1 MQWKFEH
8 FALLESTNETAR
20 EHAPGSVIVAE
31 VQTAGRGRMGRHWY
45 SAKGGLWCSFI
56 IDPREYAQGWRSL
69 PLVAGA
75 ALHSMLHAKGL
86 DKARLRWPNDLLIG
100 RSKLA
105 GILVEAPAADKA
117 IIGIGVNISN
127 QLDSVA
133 ANLHDPPISLAQL
146 IKPVPEPVVFLQ
158 QLAAVL
164 AQKLEVYA
172 REGLSGLADELQ
184 LAWQGEREVE
194 IEMGQHSRRGTF
206 VGVDD
211 AGNPVLRD
219 VTTKIAAVSGAH
231 ITRLREL

>member
-8 FALLESTNETAR
+8 FELLESTNETAR
-20 EHAPGSVIVAE
+20 QHAAGSVIVAE

-45 SAKGGLWCSFI
+45 SAKGGLWCSFV
-56 IDPREYAQGWRSL
+56 IDPCAYAQGWRSL

-75 ALHSMLHAKGL
+75 ALHSLLHAKGL
-86 DKARLRWPNDLLIG
+86 EKARLRWPNDLLVG

-127 QLDSVA
+127 RLDSVA
-133 ANLHDPPISLAQL
+133 SNLHDPPISLAQL
-146 IKPVPEPVVFLQ
+146 LKPVPEPRVFLQ
-158 QLAAVL
+158 ELAEVL
-164 AQKLEVYA
+164 SQKLQVYA
-172 REGLSGLADELQ
+172 REGLAGLADELH

-194 IEMGQHSRRGTF
+194 IEMGQQSRRGSF
-206 VGVDD
+206 IGVDD
-211 AGNPVLRD
+211 AGNPILRD
-219 VTTKIAAVSGAH
+219 VTTKVAAVSGAH